1 MREVKVKDL
10 LPGQWFFWD
19 NEYYL
24 ATDDTDMDGIVRV
37 MYVCSKDG
45 HIKAIDFN
53 TFVNFRP
60 HTKVVDYNNFIDVDL
75 NNEEYE
81 EES

>member
-19 NEYYL
+19 NEYYM
-24 ATDDTDMDGIVRV
+24 ATDETDSIHKT
-37 MYVCSKDG
+37 MYICSRNGNMKY
-45 HIKAIDFN
+45 IDLN
-53 TFVNFRP
+53 TLVNFRP
-60 HTKVVDYNNFIDVDL
+60 HAKVVDYNNFIDVDL